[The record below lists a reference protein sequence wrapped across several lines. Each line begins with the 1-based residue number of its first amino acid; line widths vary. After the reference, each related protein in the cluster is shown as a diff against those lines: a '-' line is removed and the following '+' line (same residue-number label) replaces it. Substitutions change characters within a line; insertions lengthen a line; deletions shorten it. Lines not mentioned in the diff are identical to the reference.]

1 MLPYLYKTIRWI
13 MSKATP
19 HRINTTEYI
28 RLSELPAP
36 QAQQLRDWLPE
47 SFLTKLE
54 EGNGLADDCIEY
66 DDYEFWYDYSRNS
79 EDLLLNEQ
87 L

>member
-1 MLPYLYKTIRWI
+1 MMP
-13 MSKATP
+13 KAIP
-19 HRINTTEYI
+19 HRVAATEYI

-36 QAQQLRDWLPE
+36 QAQQLREWLPE

-54 EGNGLADDCIEY
+54 AQNGVMDDCIDY
-66 DDYEFWYDYSRNS
+66 DDYEFWYDYTRPG
-79 EDLLLNEQ
+79 EDPGLNDQ